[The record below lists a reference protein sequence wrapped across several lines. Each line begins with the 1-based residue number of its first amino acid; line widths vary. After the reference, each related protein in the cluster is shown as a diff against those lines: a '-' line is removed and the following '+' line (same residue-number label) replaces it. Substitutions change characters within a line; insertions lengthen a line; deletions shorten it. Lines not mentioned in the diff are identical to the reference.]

1 MLANAGAESTS
12 PVASLFVLLLQAGE
26 GKTSAEQDFE
36 EQVASLSSEEKEK
49 VSRIHSM
56 CVKCFPFIMCVQL
69 QRLLQLLLVGELF
82 FSKPRRSEIAFSAR
96 SLSFSTMGNLQ
107 RIYMG
112 CSVFS
117 IMPVKEGGI
126 WEMLARVICLPY

>member
-1 MLANAGAESTS
+1 MLPSY
-12 PVASLFVLLLQAGE
+12 
-26 GKTSAEQDFE
+26 
-36 EQVASLSSEEKEK
+36 
-49 VSRIHSM
+49 
-56 CVKCFPFIMCVQL
+56 IMCVQL

-82 FSKPRRSEIAFSAR
+82 FSKPQRSEIAFSTR